1 MRWNWIVL
9 IVVGSIVVAVIAG
22 FIGRAAIRRGR
33 QAPFVVRMINKASD
47 QVIDLIKKPVTLA
60 VLDEVGDVLLA
71 GNYTKNI
78 SDALRENEPELRAM
92 IAEKVKADPAAK
104 SIKLVPFHD
113 RIIDETGQATL
124 RIVLAVLADP
134 RTHELI
140 SDLLRDNI
148 DQLREAV
155 HRRDV

>member
-9 IVVGSIVVAVIAG
+9 IVVGSIVIMVAAG
-22 FIGRAAIRRGR
+22 YIGRAAIRRGR
-33 QAPFVVRMINKASD
+33 KAPFVVRLINKASD
-47 QVIDLIKKPVTLA
+47 QVIDIIKRPVTLA
-60 VLDEVGDVLLA
+60 VLDEVGDVLMA

-92 IAEKVKADPAAK
+92 IAEKVKQDPAAK
-104 SIKLVPFHD
+104 TIKLVPFHD
-113 RIIDETGQATL
+113 RIIDETSQATL

-140 SDLLRDNI
+140 TDVLRDNI
-148 DQLREAV
+148 AQLRKAV
-155 HRRDV
+155 RDQDV